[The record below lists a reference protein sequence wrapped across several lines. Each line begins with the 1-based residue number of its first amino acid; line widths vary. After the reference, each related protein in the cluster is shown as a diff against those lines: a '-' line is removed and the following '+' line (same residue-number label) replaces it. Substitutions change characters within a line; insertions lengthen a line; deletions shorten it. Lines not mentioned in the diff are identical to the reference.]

1 MKEEGIS
8 YLKILGI
15 TAAKFYTYLQSKE
28 TNVGACTHT
37 HTYLSLRL
45 ININTIYDNT
55 LKNIVV
61 VYAFLNEM
69 Q

>member
-37 HTYLSLRL
+37 HIHVFVSKVNIYKYQL
-45 ININTIYDNT
+45 IIH
-55 LKNIVV
+55 
-61 VYAFLNEM
+61 
-69 Q
+69 